1 MSKNTSPADGGGSRA
16 KPRPTAPGSRSCTG
30 TSESR
35 LSTCSHACW
44 RREASAGA
52 EIPGTEAPVGM
63 SASSV
68 TLRTPVS
75 SSLIACARVMPA
87 TSDRWS
93 SARRRSRQRAH
104 QSQKAQCSTGYG

>member
-1 MSKNTSPADGGGSRA
+1 MSKKTSPGEGDGSRA
-16 KPRPTAPGSRSCTG
+16 NPRPGAPGRRSCTG

-44 RREASAGA
+44 RSAASAGG
-52 EIPGTEAPVGM
+52 EIPGTETPLGTP
-63 SASSV
+63 ASSV
-68 TLRTPVS
+68 TRRTPAS

-104 QSQKAQCSTGYG
+104 QSQ